1 MTRFVFEAIGTHWEI
16 DIIKELSS
24 QEEALLLEK
33 IMSRIGE
40 FDKTYSRFR
49 EDSLVM
55 EMSRNAGDYTLPDD
69 ADILLQTYK
78 KIYDI
83 TFGAVTPLI
92 GQVLIDAGYD
102 HKYSLVPKE
111 LKTPPRWED
120 VLEWKKPIL
129 SMKKAEMLDFGAGG
143 KGYLV
148 DIISELLEREGI
160 TEYCVDAGGDMRQ
173 RGFNPLKVGL
183 EHPDDTTKVI
193 GTIDINNMSLCGSAG
208 INLPTS
214 RFKHI
219 GQIRHWYSGRETDN
233 TMQDSLSEV
242 FIVKIKDAEI
252 KKVKLD
258 VSEYDADSLEEYDL
272 KKIKAIKKKM
282 NREIILELWKRY
294 KKLK

>member
-1 MTRFVFEAIGTHWEI
+1 MTQFVFEAIGTHWEI

-33 IMSRIGE
+33 IVSRIGE

-55 EMSRNAGDYTLPDD
+55 EMSLNAGDYTLPDD

-208 INLPTS
+208 NRRRWANFHHVIHPDNLKSPE
-214 RFKHI
+214 HI
-219 GQIRHWYSGRETDN
+219 VAVWTLAKTTLLADIMTTAVYF
-233 TMQDSLSEV
+233 LSPEILKNHID
-242 FIVKIKDAEI
+242 FEYLIIKSNGDLVKSDGFNAE
-252 KKVKLD
+252 
-258 VSEYDADSLEEYDL
+258 
-272 KKIKAIKKKM
+272 M
-282 NREIILELWKRY
+282 FN
-294 KKLK
+294 